1 MTDVTT
7 IKVQGQTVWFEA
19 LTDEQV
25 DDALAHMPSTQ
36 QRILG
41 LAGRGLGNKEIC
53 EHLHIKASTL
63 VAYKKHSSSM
73 TASTLWPSSMQRL
86 PQRR

>member
-25 DDALAHMPSTQ
+25 DDALTHMPPHPTAD
-36 QRILG
+36 IG
-41 LAGRGLGNKEIC
+41 LSR
-53 EHLHIKASTL
+53 
-63 VAYKKHSSSM
+63 
-73 TASTLWPSSMQRL
+73 
-86 PQRR
+86 

>member
-25 DDALAHMPSTQ
+25 DDALTHMPPTQ

-41 LAGRGLGNKEIC
+41 LAGRGLEGPTNLKVERVRC
-53 EHLHIKASTL
+53 
-63 VAYKKHSSSM
+63 SSVGSF
-73 TASTLWPSSMQRL
+73 
-86 PQRR
+86 